1 MEKRKTVIVNLF
13 AGPGAGKST
22 TAYGVAHKLKMKGV
36 NAELV
41 TEYAKDV
48 TWQENFNTLNNQLY
62 VFAKQHNRQFHL
74 RGKVDVIVT
83 DSPIILSLIYCDC
96 ENLSDAFPKLVIDEF
111 NHEDTDTI
119 NYFVNRVKPYNPS
132 GRSQSEDEA
141 KDIDGQVKNVLEN
154 YDIEYREIDGDEEA
168 VDKITEEVLKILD

>member
-1 MEKRKTVIVNLF
+1 MEKRKTVVVNLF
-13 AGPGAGKST
+13 GGPSAGKST
-22 TAYGVAHKLKMKGV
+22 TAFGVAHKLKMAGV

-74 RGKVDVIVT
+74 RGKVDIIVT

-96 ENLSDAFPKLVIDEF
+96 ENLSEAFPQLVIDEF
-111 NHEDTDTI
+111 NHKDTHSI

-132 GRSQSEDEA
+132 GRSQNEDEA
-141 KDIDGQVKNVLEN
+141 KLIDDEVKDMLV
-154 YDIEYREIDGDEEA
+154 EYNIDYTEIDGDENA
-168 VDKITEEVLKILD
+168 VDFITEEVLKFLE